1 METTKEFLT
10 AKLHTDLEEC
20 ECKIANIGWSLGN
33 ACPCNCKQCY
43 SLQVRKPG
51 KDLSKDIID
60 KVISQIE
67 KLNVKTVNI
76 GGNEPWFTNGLT
88 GDSLLPYI
96 IEQLVKRNIK
106 VGITTTGITLL
117 KLYEKSPETLKI
129 INDVDI
135 SLDSPYEKEHN
146 QNRGVDIYKLAL
158 RGLEI
163 CNEYHIPK
171 SIIMCAMKWN
181 FTLDRLKDMVKLAK
195 NYNANIRFNILKPVE
210 ESHMEMEMTPTQF
223 YEGYSYLLKTCE
235 SVDITEPFLS
245 GITQKEN
252 AHRCPCGRTSLRIH
266 SITPE
271 GRIPISPCVYLHDF
285 KVGDL
290 LTDDIID
297 LIHSEPFKEFRR
309 RNANPEYID
318 GCAECD
324 YKYNCGGGC
333 AAKAYLSNLWS
344 NNERNL
350 FVREPGCPKDY
361 KAKIIQ
367 PQIAKTEHDSLVHID
382 YLCTWIG
389 KPKDD

>member
-1 METTKEFLT
+1 MELTKEFLS
-10 AKLHTDLEEC
+10 AKTHNTLEEC

-43 SLQVRKPG
+43 SLQVRKQG
-51 KDLSKDIID
+51 KNLTKEIVD

-76 GGNEPWFTNGLT
+76 GGNEPWFTNGLV

-96 IEQLVKRNIK
+96 IKSLVSKNIK

-146 QNRGVDIYKLAL
+146 ENRGSNIYKLAIK
-158 RGLEI
+158 GLQI
-163 CNEYHIPK
+163 CTEFNIPK

-181 FTLDRLKDMVKLAK
+181 FTLDRLQDMVKLAK
-195 NYNANIRFNILKPVE
+195 QYNANIRFNVLKPVE
-210 ESHMEMEMTPTQF
+210 KSHMDMVMSSKQF
-223 YEGYSYLLKTCE
+223 YEGYKYLLKVCD

-245 GITQKEN
+245 GLTDKED

-266 SITPE
+266 SITPD
-271 GRIPISPCVYLHDF
+271 GKIPISPCVYLHDF

-290 LTDDIID
+290 LTDDIED
-297 LIHSEPFKEFRR
+297 LIYSEPFREFRR
-309 RNANPEYID
+309 RNANPELIE
-318 GCAECD
+318 GCADCEF
-324 YKYNCGGGC
+324 KTKCGGGC
-333 AAKAYLSNLWS
+333 AAKAYLSNLWN

-350 FVREPGCPKDY
+350 FVREPGCPKECNIDH
-361 KAKIIQ
+361 INTS
-367 PQIAKTEHDSLVHID
+367 KTKVEHNSLVHID

-389 KPKDD
+389 KPKDE